1 MATKRYRFIGETDFD
16 LINGEK
22 YNIAIE
28 RYFLSRKRTVWVK
41 INRNRIIVRSYLTNK
56 NFKQNWRK
64 EK

>member
-28 RYFLSRKRTVWVK
+28 RYFFSRKRTVWVK

>member
-16 LINGEK
+16 LTNGEK
-22 YNIAIE
+22 YNIIVE
-28 RYFLSRKRTVWVK
+28 RYFFSRKRTVWVK
-41 INRNRIIVRSYLTNK
+41 INRNRIIIRSYLTNK

>member
-22 YNIAIE
+22 YNITIG
-28 RYFLSRKRTVWVK
+28 RYFFSRKRTIWVK

>member
-22 YNIAIE
+22 YNITVGK
-28 RYFLSRKRTVWVK
+28 YFFSRKRTVWVK
-41 INRNRIIVRSYLTNK
+41 INRNRIIVRSYLTKK

>member
-22 YNIAIE
+22 YNITIG
-28 RYFLSRKRTVWVK
+28 RYFFSRKRTVWVK

>member
-1 MATKRYRFIGETDFD
+1 MATKKYRFIGETDFD

-22 YNIAIE
+22 YNITVE
-28 RYFLSRKRTVWVK
+28 RCFFSRKRTVWVK

>member
-22 YNIAIE
+22 YNITVE
-28 RYFLSRKRTVWVK
+28 RYFFSRKRTVWVK
-41 INRNRIIVRSYLTNK
+41 INRNRIIIRSYLTNK

>member
-1 MATKRYRFIGETDFD
+1 MATKRYKFIGETDFD

-22 YNIAIE
+22 YSITIE
-28 RYFLSRKRTVWVK
+28 RYFFSRKRTVWVK

>member
-22 YNIAIE
+22 YNITIE
-28 RYFLSRKRTVWVK
+28 RYLFSRKKMVWVK
-41 INRNRIIVRSYLTNK
+41 INRNRIIARSYLTNK